1 MNASEELRDELYQRF
16 SPLGRLRL
24 RLRRAVRIAAWWLIV
39 LPLAAAKRIVD
50 VLGAL
55 LLLLLSS
62 PLFVLY
68 WLSARSLAFARIE
81 RTGRYGVVFAELRFP
96 PPRGMISR
104 AMHATALVRL
114 PILLN
119 ILRGDLSFIGPRLLN
134 AGELSARDYAV
145 RKRLNVRPGLVC
157 LWWIRRRANI
167 AYSDELQDDAEYVDT
182 HTLKSDIGIALRA
195 IPAMLYGEGV
205 AAAPDE
211 ITLLDIR
218 VDNMTMQE
226 AIDAMLARM
235 QARQPAQVCFVNADC
250 ANCAF
255 RNPTYHGML
264 RRASLVFADGI
275 GMKLAGKLLRSEIKQ
290 NVNGT
295 DMFPRLCA
303 ALEQQGRRL
312 FLLGAKPGIT
322 ERVRAW
328 IAAAYPRLI
337 VCGTQHGYFT
347 PDEEPAMLARIAAA
361 KPDLLL
367 VAFGAPRQDLW
378 VAQHQAATGATVAM
392 GVGGLFDFYSGV
404 MPRAP
409 QWMREIGM
417 EWLFRFIQEPRRMW
431 NRYFVGNAV
440 FLGRVVRMRRRIP
453 RATMTPLT
461 SAPGEPAP

>member
-1 MNASEELRDELYQRF
+1 VDTPEQLRDDLYQRF

-24 RLRRAVRIAAWWLIV
+24 RMRRAVRVMSWWLIV
-39 LPLAAAKRIVD
+39 QPLAAAKRIAD

-55 LLLLLSS
+55 LLLVLSS
-62 PLFVLY
+62 PLFVVY
-68 WLSARSLAFARIE
+68 WLSARSLSFARIE
-81 RTGRYGVVFAELRFP
+81 RVGRYGVVFAELRFP
-96 PPRGMISR
+96 PPRGVVSR
-104 AMHATALVRL
+104 ALHATALARL

-119 ILRGDLSFIGPRLLN
+119 ILRGDLSFIGPRLVN
-134 AGELSARDYAV
+134 AGALSARDYAV

-182 HTLKSDIGIALRA
+182 HSLKNDLGIALRA

-205 AAAPDE
+205 AVAPDE

-226 AIDAMLARM
+226 AIEALLARL
-235 QARQPAQVCFVNADC
+235 QAHQPAQVCFVNADC
-250 ANCAF
+250 ANIAY
-255 RNPTYHGML
+255 RNSAYRTML
-264 RRASLVFADGI
+264 HHATLVFADGI

-303 ALEQQGRRL
+303 ALEQHGLRL

-322 ERVRAW
+322 ERVHTW
-328 IAAAYPRLI
+328 ITTAYPRAV
-337 VCGTQHGYFT
+337 VCGTQHGYFS
-347 PDEEPAMLARIAAA
+347 PAEEPAVLARIAAT

-417 EWLFRFIQEPRRMW
+417 EWLFRFGQEPRRMW
-431 NRYFVGNAV
+431 NRYFVGNVV
-440 FLGRVVRMRRRIP
+440 FLSRVVRMRRRSS
-453 RATMTPLT
+453 RAPMARLTP
-461 SAPGEPAP
+461 APGDPAP